1 MENQDGDETSIKN
14 NSEDM
19 VIKKSTYNYMLMAII
34 AAAAIATF
42 FGGYSIGTF
51 DDSDSGITG
60 EELKKILS
68 EIKTAP
74 TQQST
79 QSSLS
84 TNPPSLIS
92 ISLDDDPVKG
102 NPDAPITIVEFSD
115 FQCPFCARFHSIT
128 LPQLEANYI
137 DSGKVKFVYRDF
149 PIQSI
154 HPNAVPAALASE
166 CADEQGMFWEYHDL
180 VFENQKK
187 WQGLSRNA
195 MIGTFEQY
203 ALELGLNT
211 SDFNTCFESGKYGDE
226 VTKDLQDGVSYGVT
240 GTPGFFIG
248 NDELGYVKII
258 GAQPYPVFERLI
270 EDQIAR
276 LDI

>member
-1 MENQDGDETSIKN
+1 MENQDGDEISIKN
-14 NSEDM
+14 DSEDV
-19 VIKKSTYNYMLMAII
+19 VIKKSAFNKLLVGVISAVVVS
-34 AAAAIATF
+34 AF
-42 FGGYSIGTF
+42 LGGYVLGAETV
-51 DDSDSGITG
+51 
-60 EELKKILS
+60 EPEKIIIRNAEDVIRSLQ
-68 EIKTAP
+68 

-84 TNPPSLIS
+84 TNSPSLIS

-102 NPDAPITIVEFSD
+102 NLNAPITIVEFSD
-115 FQCPFCARFHSIT
+115 FQCPFCAKFHSTT
-128 LPQLEANYI
+128 LPQLEVNYI

-154 HPNAVPAALASE
+154 HPNAVPAAFAAE

-187 WQGLSRNA
+187 WQGLSGSV
-195 MIGTFEQY
+195 MIDTFEQY

-211 SDFNTCFESGKYGDE
+211 SDFNTCFESGKYVDE
-226 VTKDLQDGVSYGVT
+226 VTKDLQDGASYGIT

-276 LDI
+276 LDG

>member
-1 MENQDGDETSIKN
+1 MENQDGDEISIKN
-14 NSEDM
+14 NSKDV
-19 VIKKSTYNYMLMAII
+19 VIKKSAFNKLLVGII
-34 AAAAIATF
+34 SAVVVSAF
-42 FGGYSIGTF
+42 LGGYVLGAETV
-51 DDSDSGITG
+51 
-60 EELKKILS
+60 EPEKIIIRDA
-68 EIKTAP
+68 EDVVGPIQ

-84 TNPPSLIS
+84 TNSPSLIS

-115 FQCPFCARFHSIT
+115 FQCPFCAKFHST
-128 LPQLEANYI
+128 TFPQLEANYI

-154 HPNAVPAALASE
+154 HPNAVPAAFAAE

-187 WQGLSRNA
+187 WQGLSGPI
-195 MIGTFEQY
+195 MVDTFEQY
-203 ALELGLNT
+203 ALELGLNA
-211 SDFNTCFESGKYGDE
+211 SDFNTCFESGKYADE
-226 VTKDLQDGVSYGVT
+226 VTKDLQDGASYGIT
-240 GTPGFFIG
+240 GTPGFFVG

-276 LDI
+276 LDG

>member
-1 MENQDGDETSIKN
+1 MENQDGDEISIKN
-14 NSEDM
+14 NSEDV
-19 VIKKSTYNYMLMAII
+19 VIKKSVFNKLLVGII
-34 AAAAIATF
+34 SAGIVSAF
-42 FGGYSIGTF
+42 LGGYVLGAETVEPEKIVIRNAEDVIG
-51 DDSDSGITG
+51 S
-60 EELKKILS
+60 LQ
-68 EIKTAP
+68 

-84 TNPPSLIS
+84 TNSPSLIS

-102 NPDAPITIVEFSD
+102 NPNAPITIVEFSD
-115 FQCPFCARFHSIT
+115 FQCPFCAKFHSTT
-128 LPQLEANYI
+128 LPQLETNYI

-154 HPNAVPAALASE
+154 HPNAVPAAFAAE
-166 CADEQGMFWEYHDL
+166 CADEQGMFWEYHDI

-187 WQGLSRNA
+187 WQGLSGPI
-195 MIGTFEQY
+195 MVDTFEQY
-203 ALELGLNT
+203 AMELGLNT
-211 SDFNTCFESGKYGDE
+211 SDFYTCFESGKYADE

-240 GTPGFFIG
+240 GTPGFFVG

-258 GAQPYPVFERLI
+258 GAQPYSVFERLI

-276 LDI
+276 LDG

>member
-1 MENQDGDETSIKN
+1 MENQDDNEISVKN
-14 NSEDM
+14 DSEDV
-19 VIKKSTYNYMLMAII
+19 VIKKSAFNKLLVGVISAVVVS
-34 AAAAIATF
+34 AF
-42 FGGYSIGTF
+42 LGGYVLGAETV
-51 DDSDSGITG
+51 
-60 EELKKILS
+60 EPEKIIIRNA
-68 EIKTAP
+68 EDVVGPIQ

-84 TNPPSLIS
+84 TNSPSLIS

-115 FQCPFCARFHSIT
+115 FQCPFCAKFHSTT

-149 PIQSI
+149 PIQDI
-154 HPNAVPAALASE
+154 HPNAVAAALASE

-187 WQGLSRNA
+187 WQGLSGNA
-195 MIGTFEQY
+195 MVDTFEQY

-211 SDFNTCFESGKYGDE
+211 SDFNTCFESGKYVDE
-226 VTKDLQDGVSYGVT
+226 VKKDLQDGVSYGVT

-258 GAQPYPVFERLI
+258 GAQPYSVFERLI
-270 EDQIAR
+270 EAQIAR
-276 LDI
+276 LDG

>member
-1 MENQDGDETSIKN
+1 MENQDDNEISVKN
-14 NSEDM
+14 DSEDV
-19 VIKKSTYNYMLMAII
+19 VIKKSAFKKLLVGVISAVVVS
-34 AAAAIATF
+34 AF
-42 FGGYSIGTF
+42 LGGYVLGAETVEPEKIVIRNAEDVIG
-51 DDSDSGITG
+51 S
-60 EELKKILS
+60 LQ
-68 EIKTAP
+68 

-102 NPDAPITIVEFSD
+102 NLDAPITIVEFSD
-115 FQCPFCARFHSIT
+115 FQCPFCAKFHSTT
-128 LPQLEANYI
+128 LPQLQANYI

-166 CADEQGMFWEYHDL
+166 CADEQGMFWEYHDI

-187 WQGLSRNA
+187 WQGLSGSA
-195 MIGTFEQY
+195 MIDTFEQY

-211 SDFNTCFESGKYGDE
+211 SDFNTCFESGKYADE

-240 GTPGFFIG
+240 GTPGFFVG

-258 GAQPYPVFERLI
+258 GAQPYSVFERLI

-276 LDI
+276 LDG

>member
-1 MENQDGDETSIKN
+1 MENQDGNEISIKN
-14 NSEDM
+14 NSEDV
-19 VIKKSTYNYMLMAII
+19 VIKKSAFNKLLVGVISAVVVS
-34 AAAAIATF
+34 AF
-42 FGGYSIGTF
+42 LGGYVLGAETV
-51 DDSDSGITG
+51 
-60 EELKKILS
+60 EPEKIIIRNA
-68 EIKTAP
+68 EDVVGPIQ

-84 TNPPSLIS
+84 TNSPSLIS

-102 NPDAPITIVEFSD
+102 NLNAPITIVEFSD
-115 FQCPFCARFHSIT
+115 FQCPFCAKFHSTT
-128 LPQLEANYI
+128 LPQLEASYI

-187 WQGLSRNA
+187 WQGLSGRI
-195 MIGTFEQY
+195 MIDTFEQY
-203 ALELGLNT
+203 ALELELNT
-211 SDFNTCFESGKYGDE
+211 SDFNTCLESGKYVDE
-226 VTKDLQDGVSYGVT
+226 VKKDLQDGVSYGVT

-258 GAQPYPVFERLI
+258 GAQPYPVFEKLI
-270 EDQIAR
+270 ESQIAR
-276 LDI
+276 LDG

>member
-1 MENQDGDETSIKN
+1 MENQDDDETSIKN
-14 NSEDM
+14 NSEEV
-19 VIKKSTYNYMLMAII
+19 VIKKSAFNKLLVGII
-34 AAAAIATF
+34 SAGIVSAF
-42 FGGYSIGTF
+42 LGGYVLGAETV
-51 DDSDSGITG
+51 
-60 EELKKILS
+60 EPEKIVIRNAEDVIESLQ
-68 EIKTAP
+68 

-79 QSSLS
+79 QSSPS
-84 TNPPSLIS
+84 TNSPSLIS

-102 NPDAPITIVEFSD
+102 NLNAPITIVEFSD
-115 FQCPFCARFHSIT
+115 FQCPFCARFHSTT

-149 PIQSI
+149 PIQNI

-166 CADEQGMFWEYHDL
+166 CADEQGMFWEYHDM

-195 MIGTFEQY
+195 MIDTFEQY

-226 VTKDLQDGVSYGVT
+226 VKKDLQDGVSYGIT

-258 GAQPYPVFERLI
+258 GAQPYPVFEGLI
-270 EDQIAR
+270 EAQIAR
-276 LDI
+276 LDG

>member
-1 MENQDGDETSIKN
+1 MENQDGNEISIKN
-14 NSEDM
+14 NSENV
-19 VIKKSTYNYMLMAII
+19 VIKKSAFNKLLVGVISAVVFS
-34 AAAAIATF
+34 AF
-42 FGGYSIGTF
+42 LGGYVLGAETV
-51 DDSDSGITG
+51 
-60 EELKKILS
+60 EPEKIIIRNAEDVVGPLQ
-68 EIKTAP
+68 

-84 TNPPSLIS
+84 TNSPSLIL

-115 FQCPFCARFHSIT
+115 FQCPFCAKFHSTT

-166 CADEQGMFWEYHDL
+166 CADEQGMFWEYHDV
-180 VFENQKK
+180 VFKNQKK
-187 WQGLSRNA
+187 WQGLSGNA
-195 MIGTFEQY
+195 MVDTFEQY

-211 SDFNTCFESGKYGDE
+211 SDFNTCFESGKYVDE
-226 VTKDLQDGVSYGVT
+226 VTKDLQDGASYGIT
-240 GTPGFFIG
+240 GTPGFFVG
-248 NDELGYVKII
+248 NAELGYVKMI
-258 GAQPYPVFERLI
+258 GAQPYSVFERLI

-276 LDI
+276 LDG

>member
-1 MENQDGDETSIKN
+1 MENQDGNKISIKN
-14 NSEDM
+14 DSEDV
-19 VIKKSTYNYMLMAII
+19 VIKKSAFNKLLVGVISAGIVS
-34 AAAAIATF
+34 AF
-42 FGGYSIGTF
+42 LGGYVLGAETV
-51 DDSDSGITG
+51 
-60 EELKKILS
+60 EPEKILIRDAEDVIRS
-68 EIKTAP
+68 LQ

-84 TNPPSLIS
+84 INSPSLIS

-102 NPDAPITIVEFSD
+102 NLNAPITIVEFSD
-115 FQCPFCARFHSIT
+115 FQCPFCAKFHSTT
-128 LPQLEANYI
+128 LPQLQANYI

-187 WQGLSRNA
+187 WQGLSGSA
-195 MIGTFEQY
+195 MIDTFEQY

-211 SDFNTCFESGKYGDE
+211 SDFNTCFESGKYVDE
-226 VTKDLQDGVSYGVT
+226 VTKDLQDGASYGIT

-276 LDI
+276 LDG

>member
-1 MENQDGDETSIKN
+1 MENQDGDEISIKN
-14 NSEDM
+14 NSEEV
-19 VIKKSTYNYMLMAII
+19 VIKKSVFNKLLVGII
-34 AAAAIATF
+34 SAGIVSAF
-42 FGGYSIGTF
+42 LGGYVLGAETVEPEKIVIRNAEDVIG
-51 DDSDSGITG
+51 S
-60 EELKKILS
+60 LQ
-68 EIKTAP
+68 

-84 TNPPSLIS
+84 TNSPSLIS

-102 NPDAPITIVEFSD
+102 NPNAPITIVEFSD
-115 FQCPFCARFHSIT
+115 FQCPFCAKFHSTT
-128 LPQLEANYI
+128 LPQLETNYI

-154 HPNAVPAALASE
+154 HPNAVPAAFAAE
-166 CADEQGMFWEYHDL
+166 CADEQGMFWEYHDI

-187 WQGLSRNA
+187 WQGLSGPI
-195 MIGTFEQY
+195 MVDTFEQY
-203 ALELGLNT
+203 AMELGLNT
-211 SDFNTCFESGKYGDE
+211 SDFNTCFESGKYADE

-240 GTPGFFIG
+240 GTPGFFVG

-258 GAQPYPVFERLI
+258 GAQPYSVFERLI

-276 LDI
+276 LDG

>member
-1 MENQDGDETSIKN
+1 MENQDDNEISVKN
-14 NSEDM
+14 DSEDV
-19 VIKKSTYNYMLMAII
+19 VIKKSAFKKLLVGVISAVVVS
-34 AAAAIATF
+34 AF
-42 FGGYSIGTF
+42 LGGYVLGAETV
-51 DDSDSGITG
+51 
-60 EELKKILS
+60 EPEKILIRDAEDVIRS
-68 EIKTAP
+68 LQ

-102 NPDAPITIVEFSD
+102 NLNAPITIVEFSD
-115 FQCPFCARFHSIT
+115 FQCPFCAKFHSTT
-128 LPQLEANYI
+128 LPQLQANYI

-154 HPNAVPAALASE
+154 HPNAVPVALASE

-187 WQGLSRNA
+187 WQGLSGSRMVN
-195 MIGTFEQY
+195 TFEQY

-211 SDFNTCFESGKYGDE
+211 SDFNTCFESGKYADE
-226 VTKDLQDGVSYGVT
+226 VTKDLRDGTSYGIT

-248 NDELGYVKII
+248 NDELGHVKII

-276 LDI
+276 LDG

>member
-1 MENQDGDETSIKN
+1 MENQDGDEISIKN
-14 NSEDM
+14 NSEDV
-19 VIKKSTYNYMLMAII
+19 VIKKSAFNKLLVGVISAVVVS
-34 AAAAIATF
+34 AF
-42 FGGYSIGTF
+42 LGGYVLGAETVEPEKIIIRNAEDVIG
-51 DDSDSGITG
+51 S
-60 EELKKILS
+60 LQ
-68 EIKTAP
+68 

-79 QSSLS
+79 QRSLS
-84 TNPPSLIS
+84 TNSPSIIS

-115 FQCPFCARFHSIT
+115 FQCPFCAKFHSTT

-154 HPNAVPAALASE
+154 HPNAVPAAFAAE

-187 WQGLSRNA
+187 WQGLSGSV
-195 MIGTFEQY
+195 MIDTFEQY

-211 SDFNTCFESGKYGDE
+211 SDFNTCFESGKYVDE
-226 VTKDLQDGVSYGVT
+226 VTKDLQDGASYGIT

-258 GAQPYPVFERLI
+258 GAQPYAVFQQVI

-276 LDI
+276 LDG